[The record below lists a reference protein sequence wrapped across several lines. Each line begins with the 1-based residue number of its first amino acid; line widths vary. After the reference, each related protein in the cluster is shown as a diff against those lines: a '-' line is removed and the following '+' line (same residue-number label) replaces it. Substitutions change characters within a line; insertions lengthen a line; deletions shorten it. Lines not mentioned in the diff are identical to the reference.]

1 MRKKIAMRL
10 RREALRRGAKI
21 ERVEYIR
28 EPGWRRRDCGFAV
41 HAVHAGWN
49 IDAIGHDLLEV
60 YRGLLECMD
69 IAEEEE
75 PPENERSVIIH

>member
-10 RREALRRGAKI
+10 RREALRRGARI
-21 ERVEYIR
+21 ESVEFI
-28 EPGWRRRDCGFAV
+28 P
-41 HAVHAGWN
+41 
-49 IDAIGHDLLEV
+49 

-69 IAEEEE
+69 WAEEEG

>member
-10 RREALRRGAKI
+10 RREAMRRGARI
-21 ERVEYIR
+21 ESVEFIR
-28 EPGWRRRDCGFAV
+28 EPGWRRKDCGFAV

-49 IDAIGHDLLEV
+49 IDATGDDLLDA

-69 IAEEEE
+69 WAEEEG